1 MDKDTAIGLG
11 AGGLDLNPGAATYKF
26 SNCWKQFSQGL
37 SSYLESGYH
46 SNINHRRYYEYPMS

>member
-1 MDKDTAIGLG
+1 MDKDTALGLG
-11 AGGLDLNPGAATYKF
+11 AGRPGAATYKF
-26 SNCWKQFSQGL
+26 SNLWKQVSQGL